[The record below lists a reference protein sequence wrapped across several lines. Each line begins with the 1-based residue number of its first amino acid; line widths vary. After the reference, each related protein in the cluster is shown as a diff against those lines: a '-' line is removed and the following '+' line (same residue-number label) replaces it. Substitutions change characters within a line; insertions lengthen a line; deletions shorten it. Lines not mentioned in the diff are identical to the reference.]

1 MKRLSFIVMAG
12 LIALGLTQCK
22 KNEPTNNDT
31 EGVKIT
37 LNINN
42 GNGGG
47 RLHIQEGTST
57 TTDNPIVKV
66 LYDVNDVIYVC
77 SNGSYV
83 GYLTCTSADS
93 DGSNSTFTGTIS
105 SSASTSHPL
114 QFIYL
119 GGHTATENR
128 AAEFAANPTAPFTF
142 SLEDQ
147 SYVLHVV
154 STAASNE
161 TFASTTT
168 SYTLAGGKMRNK
180 CALVKFT
187 FNEGNFS
194 SAEEATINGVYNHL
208 NIGFDGSVSTIIS
221 NGKGDIATFKS
232 TNAVRYAVV
241 PAGQDLSGIIEI
253 EGYEG
258 TYSIAAP
265 DYNGFIQ
272 ATVTLTPEPAS
283 GFNPE
288 EFTIDNQGTTVYF
301 SRSNAHF
308 DPTNSDPTNRW
319 YFAENQYDYEGTW
332 HSNEPVSHFA
342 WGTWFYDN
350 PNIPVP
356 GIITYDSYGKPYQLN
371 PIGSYYTNNFYNT
384 ATANVTIGGENW
396 RVMTNDEWGYL
407 LSRTKEV
414 NGVTKPLYGFGN
426 VHGINGLIVL
436 PDNWNGNV
444 DGSFTYGTASDWPN
458 VYTEST
464 TVKWAW
470 MEGAGAVFLPAA
482 GYRYKGA
489 ATNSS
494 INYYHSDVV
503 GNDKMGC
510 YWSSTASK
518 GANQAYSM
526 YFENGRLE
534 TASLDYEASYG
545 FCVRFVKAAAA
556 N

>member
-1 MKRLSFIVMAG
+1 MAG

-119 GGHTATENR
+119 GGHTATVNCDS
-128 AAEFAANPTAPFTF
+128 EFRSNTTGSFTF

-161 TFASTTT
+161 TFDPATT

-208 NIGFDGSVSTIIS
+208 NIGFDGSVEIVGDRGDISTFRSIS
-221 NGKGDIATFKS
+221 N
-232 TNAVRYAVV
+232 NAVRYAVV
-241 PAGQDLSGIIEI
+241 PVGQDLSGIIEI

-272 ATVTLTPEPAS
+272 ATVTLTPEPES
-283 GFNPE
+283 GFREKP
-288 EFTIDNQGTTVYF
+288 FTIDDTGKKVYF

-308 DPTNSDPTNRW
+308 GPSEW

-342 WGTWFYDN
+342 WGTWYYDN
-350 PNIPVP
+350 PNIPEQ
-356 GIITYDSYGKPYQLN
+356 GIITYDYYSNLYQLN
-371 PIGSYYTNNFYNT
+371 PNGYYYTNNYYNT
-384 ATANVTIGGENW
+384 ATANVTIGGEDW
-396 RVMTNDEWGYL
+396 RVMTKDEWGYL
-407 LSRTKEV
+407 LNSRRV
-414 NGVTKPLYGFGN
+414 NGGNLSYGFGN

-436 PDNWNGNV
+436 PDDWNGNV
-444 DGSFTYGTASDWPN
+444 DGSFTYGTVSGWPN

-464 TVKWAW
+464 NVTWAQ
-470 MEGAGAVFLPAA
+470 MEEAGVVFLPAA

-489 ATNSS
+489 ATNNG
-494 INYYHSDVV
+494 IDYYHSDVEWK
-503 GNDKMGC
+503 DKMGC
-510 YWSSTASK
+510 YWSSDAIYNNAK
-518 GANQAYSM
+518 AYSM
-526 YFENGRLE
+526 YFDNGRLN
-534 TASLDYEASYG
+534 TASLDYDASYG
-545 FCVRFVKAAAA
+545 FCVRFVKAA

>member
-47 RLHIQEGTST
+47 RLHIEEGTST

-66 LYDVNDVIYVC
+66 LYDKDDVIYVG

-83 GYLTCTSADS
+83 GYLTCTSAEEA
-93 DGSNSTFTGTIS
+93 GSTFTGTIS
-105 SSASTSHPL
+105 DAIEGQKL

-128 AAEFAANPTAPFTF
+128 AAEFTANPNDSFTF

-147 SYVLHVV
+147 SFVLHVV
-154 STAASNE
+154 STAESNE
-161 TFASTTT
+161 TFASATT

-208 NIGFDGSVSTIIS
+208 NIGFDGSVSTITS

-232 TNAVRYAVV
+232 TTSNAVHFAVV
-241 PAGQDLSGIIEI
+241 PATEENLSGDIYI

-258 TYSIAAP
+258 TYSIEAP
-265 DYNGFIQ
+265 SNNAFIQ
-272 ATVTLTPEPAS
+272 LAVTLTPEPAS
-283 GFNPE
+283 NFTE
-288 EFTIDNQGTTVYF
+288 KEFTIGNGKKVNF

-308 DPTNSDPTNRW
+308 GPSGW
-319 YFAENQYDYEGTW
+319 YLAANQYDYEETW
-332 HSNEPVSHFA
+332 FSNEPVSHFA
-342 WGTWFYDN
+342 WGTW
-350 PNIPVP
+350 
-356 GIITYDSYGKPYQLN
+356 
-371 PIGSYYTNNFYNT
+371 GSYSDPNTPSNIIDYSDYYHPKTSANGYTYISNYDGSFQG
-384 ATANVTIGGENW
+384 TIPNESGTW
-396 RVMTNDEWGYL
+396 RVMTQEEWNYL
-407 LSRTKEV
+407 LNTRKV
-414 NGVTKPLYGFGN
+414 NNGQEPYGFGK
-426 VHGINGLIVL
+426 VYGRNGLIVL
-436 PDNWNGNV
+436 PDDW
-444 DGSFTYGTASDWPN
+444 DGSADPDFQYGTAYGWPN
-458 VYTEST
+458 VYRGSKWEAMES
-464 TVKWAW
+464 
-470 MEGAGAVFLPAA
+470 AGAVFLPAA
-482 GYRYKGA
+482 GYRLQGA
-489 ATNSS
+489 TTSGTT
-494 INYYHSDVV
+494 YYHSDVWSTDIL
-503 GNDKMGC
+503 GG
-510 YWSSTASK
+510 YWSSTKCSNSA
-518 GANQAYSM
+518 AYLM
-526 YFENGRLE
+526 YFENNHLN
-534 TASLDYEASYG
+534 TARTDYAASYG

>member
-22 KNEPTNNDT
+22 KNDPTNNDT

-47 RLHIQEGTST
+47 RLHIEEGTST
-57 TTDNPIVKV
+57 TTGNPIVKV
-66 LYDVNDVIYVC
+66 LYDIDDVIYVG

-83 GYLTCTSADS
+83 GYLTCTSAEEA
-93 DGSNSTFTGTIS
+93 GSTFTGTIS
-105 SSASTSHPL
+105 GATEGQKL

-128 AAEFAANPTAPFTF
+128 DSEFRTNTTGSFTF

-161 TFASTTT
+161 TFNPATT
-168 SYTLAGGKMRNK
+168 SYTLAGGKMRNQ

-187 FNEGNFS
+187 FTVDDSDLS
-194 SAEEATINGVYNHL
+194 SAEEVSITGVYNHL
-208 NIGFDGSVSTIIS
+208 NIGFGGTVAIVGDRGDISTFRSIS
-221 NGKGDIATFKS
+221 N
-232 TNAVRYAVV
+232 NAVHYAVV

-272 ATVTLTPEPAS
+272 EIVTLTPEPES
-283 GFNPE
+283 GFTAK
-288 EFTIDNQGTTVYF
+288 EFTIGDGKKVNF
-301 SRSNAHF
+301 SPSNAHF
-308 DPTNSDPTNRW
+308 DLTTGW

-342 WGTWFYDN
+342 WGTWYYPN
-350 PNIPVP
+350 PNIPNMP
-356 GIITYDSYGKPYQLN
+356 GIITYDYYGNPSQLN
-371 PIGSYYTNNFYNT
+371 PNGYYYTSNFYDN
-384 ATANVTIGGENW
+384 ATANVTIGEEDW
-396 RVMTNDEWGYL
+396 RVMTKDEWGYL
-407 LSRTKEV
+407 LNSRRV
-414 NGVTKPLYGFGN
+414 NGGKLSYGFGN
-426 VHGINGLIVL
+426 VHGKNGLIVL
-436 PDNWNGNV
+436 PDDWNGNV
-444 DGSFTYGTASDWPN
+444 DRNFTYGTASGWPN

-464 TVKWAW
+464 DVTWAQ
-470 MEGAGAVFLPAA
+470 MEVAGVVFLPAA
-482 GYRYKGA
+482 GCRYKGA
-489 ATNSS
+489 ATNNS
-494 INYYHSDVV
+494 INYYHSDVEWK
-503 GNDKMGC
+503 DIRGC
-510 YWSSTASK
+510 YWSSNAYSK
-518 GANQAYSM
+518 GAAWAYSM
-526 YFENGRLE
+526 YFDNGGLN
-534 TASLDYEASYG
+534 TASLDWDASYG
-545 FCVRFVKAAAA
+545 FCVRFVKAA

>member
-1 MKRLSFIVMAG
+1 MAG

-22 KNEPTNNDT
+22 KNDPTNNDT

-42 GNGGG
+42 GGG
-47 RLHIQEGTST
+47 RMQILEGTNHLNH
-57 TTDNPIVKV
+57 DIVKV
-66 LYDVNDVIYVC
+66 LYEKNDVIYVG

-83 GYLTCTSADS
+83 GYLTCTSAEEA
-93 DGSNSTFTGTIS
+93 GSTFTGTIS
-105 SSASTSHPL
+105 GAIENEPL

-128 AAEFAANPTAPFTF
+128 AAEFAANPTAQFTF

-168 SYTLAGGKMRNK
+168 SYTLAGGKMRNQ

-187 FNEGNFS
+187 FEVDGSDLS
-194 SAEEATINGVYNHL
+194 SAEEVSITGVYNQL
-208 NIGFDGSVSTIIS
+208 NIGFDGTVAIV
-221 NGKGDIATFKS
+221 GDRGDISTFRS
-232 TNAVRYAVV
+232 TNAVHYAVV

-258 TYSIAAP
+258 TYSIDAP

-272 ATVTLTPEPAS
+272 ETVTLTPEPES
-283 GFNPE
+283 GFAE
-288 EFTIDNQGTTVYF
+288 KEFTIDAQGTTVYF

-308 DPTNSDPTNRW
+308 DPTNRW
-319 YFAENQYDYEGTW
+319 YFAKNQYDYEGTW
-332 HSNEPVSHFA
+332 NSNEPVSHFA
-342 WGTWFYDN
+342 WGTWYYGN

-356 GIITYDSYGKPYQLN
+356 GIITYDYSGKPYQLN
-371 PIGSYYTNNFYNT
+371 PNGYYYTNNFYAN
-384 ATANVTIGGENW
+384 ATANVTIGDEYW
-396 RVMTNDEWGYL
+396 RVMTKDEWGYL
-407 LSRTKEV
+407 LDSRRV
-414 NGVTKPLYGFGN
+414 NGDKLSYGFGN
-426 VHGINGLIVL
+426 VHGKNGLIVL
-436 PDNWNGNV
+436 PDDWNGNV
-444 DGSFTYGTASDWPN
+444 DGSFTYGPASGWPN

-464 TVKWAW
+464 DVTWAK
-470 MEGAGAVFLPAA
+470 MEAAGVVFLPAA

-489 ATNSS
+489 ATNNS
-494 INYYHSDVV
+494 INYYHSDVEWK
-503 GNDKMGC
+503 DIRGC
-510 YWSSTASK
+510 YWSSNAPYE
-518 GANQAYSM
+518 GVRQAYSM
-526 YFENGRLE
+526 YFDNNGGLN
-534 TASLDYEASYG
+534 TASLDWEASFG
-545 FCVRFVKAAAA
+545 FCVRFVKAA